1 MCIRDRY
8 AAIDRLKTISNFD
21 GSAGLAV
28 VLKKKNYLFV
38 DGRYTIQAQLQS
50 GKLFKI
56 IQIHKFL
63 PHKIL
68 KNLTLGFDPNLY
80 TKQQLFGYFGKSLN
94 LKQIDN
100 NLIDEIYKKKNIKTK
115 KFFSIKSDV
124 VGESYKNKINRI
136 RKILKSNKAD
146 YIYISAPENV
156 AWTLN
161 IRGSDNPNSPIPV
174 SYTHLTLPTI
184 CSV

>member
-1 MCIRDRY
+1 MINKRIKQLIKKFNKYDIDGYIIPKNDEFFSEY

-56 IQIHKFL
+56 IEIHKFL

-68 KNLTLGFDPNLY
+68 KNLTLGFDPNLH
-80 TKQQLFGYFGKSLN
+80 TKHQLFGYFGKSLN

-100 NLIDEIYKKKNIKTK
+100 NLIDEIYKKK
-115 KFFSIKSDV
+115 
-124 VGESYKNKINRI
+124 
-136 RKILKSNKAD
+136 L
-146 YIYISAPENV
+146 
-156 AWTLN
+156 
-161 IRGSDNPNSPIPV
+161 
-174 SYTHLTLPTI
+174 
-184 CSV
+184 